1 MLGVK
6 TIGAQTLKVTR
17 GLILTAFLSSVSS
30 GAVITASYSPSESS
44 RVEITGTASVIW
56 TATFDF
62 VSNLIPDLT
71 TSPLISEEF
80 ATTVTSMQKGLAF
93 IKEAKS
99 ELVTNILASG
109 ISN

>member
-1 MLGVK
+1 MLGAK
-6 TIGAQTLKVTR
+6 TINAQLPQVTR
-17 GLILTAFLSSVSS
+17 GLILAAFLSSLSS
-30 GAVITASYSPSESS
+30 GAVITSSYSPSEHST
-44 RVEITGTASVIW
+44 VEITGTASVIW

-62 VSNLIPDLT
+62 VSNLLPDLT
-71 TSPLISEEF
+71 ASPLISEEF

-99 ELVTNILASG
+99 ELVTNILTSG